1 MSPAPLD
8 TSFSAI
14 VDRLLEKMGPGTDT
28 NTGSM
33 ARTLAEAYAR
43 EMATFYAMLE
53 HAHRSGYLETAEG
66 PALNNVVAVLGLT
79 RARAGRLSGEVE
91 FSRNS
96 PAPEDIGIPSGRQVT
111 GLAESGASS
120 SKVQPLPLFET
131 LEDAV
136 LRRGEMR
143 VLVRVQEIQDDSE
156 ASKKAP
162 SIINPN
168 RLTVLPRPVMGIE
181 FVTNPAPLRRTG
193 EDETDE
199 SLRTRAR
206 SSLRDGELG
215 TLESI
220 AAAVRL
226 QGVQKV
232 TVREP
237 PDALPGVV
245 EVLVGDPD
253 FGEDAQALA
262 RVQQAI
268 LVSKAAGIQVRLD
281 YARTVYFDMEFQVE
295 PVNPALDEAA
305 FDRVRR
311 ELQQALVLFFQGLP
325 VGESVSRR
333 KLEAV
338 LFANPAVRQIGELR
352 VNTWLRRVDTR
363 NPTSP
368 ELVSEGM
375 GTREFGSYRDWRI
388 DALETPTIDLEK
400 KPPRIIRMRVTVF
413 RLDLVVSRARSD
425 TRTVEQVRQ
434 ALRGAVLLFAA
445 RLPKATPDLRPPLMK
460 TLWKTLQDTLKE
472 QAGVEG
478 LLSAIVIRD
487 DGYAITLK
495 DSEEPID
502 MVLGVQLVLGEAE
515 LVIQG

>member
-1 MSPAPLD
+1 MSSESLD

-14 VDRLLEKMGPGTDT
+14 VERLLEKMGPGADT

-33 ARTLAEAYAR
+33 ARTLAESYAR

-96 PAPEDIGIPSGRQVT
+96 PAPEDIGIPAGRQVT
-111 GLAESGASS
+111 GLSDSLDAAS
-120 SKVQPLPLFET
+120 KALPLPLFET
-131 LEDAV
+131 LEEAV
-136 LRRGEMR
+136 LRRGDMR
-143 VLVRVQEIQDDSE
+143 VIVRVQEIQDDSE

-162 SIINPN
+162 SVVNPHK
-168 RLTVLPRPVMGIE
+168 LTIMPRPVLGIE
-181 FVTNPAPLRRTG
+181 SVTNPAPLRRTG

-199 SLRTRAR
+199 SLRARAR
-206 SSLRDGELG
+206 TSLRDGEMG
-215 TLESI
+215 TLEAI

-253 FGEDAQALA
+253 FGEDVQAVA
-262 RVQQAI
+262 RVEQAI
-268 LVSKAAGIQVRLD
+268 LASKAAGIQVRLD
-281 YARTVYFDMEFQVE
+281 YARTVYFEVEFQME
-295 PVNPALDEAA
+295 PANPELDEVS

-311 ELQQALVLFFQGLP
+311 ELQQALVRFAQDLP
-325 VGESVSRR
+325 VGENVSRR
-333 KLEAV
+333 KLESV

-352 VNTWLRRVDTR
+352 VTTWLRLVDPKAPKTPR
-363 NPTSP
+363 
-368 ELVSEGM
+368 LVSEGM
-375 GTREFGSYRDWRI
+375 GFREFGPYRDWR
-388 DALETPTIDLEK
+388 LEPQETPSIDLDK
-400 KPPRIIRMRVTVF
+400 KPPRITRLRPTLVRVN
-413 RLDLVVSRARSD
+413 LVVSRSRSD
-425 TRTVEQVRQ
+425 LRTAEQVRQ
-434 ALRGAVLLFAA
+434 ALRGAVTLFGA
-445 RLPKATPDLRPPLMK
+445 RLPAATPAQEPPLMK

-472 QAGVEG
+472 QAGVEA
-478 LLSAIVIRD
+478 LLSAIVIWD
-487 DGYAITLK
+487 NGLAVTLK
-495 DSEEPID
+495 DTDEPIAL
-502 MVLGVQLVLGEAE
+502 VLGVQLVLGETE
-515 LVIQG
+515 LVLQG